1 MDIVDVDA
9 TVIQTDVHVVVAI
22 VSVIAIKMKIAN
34 AQIVTVRKMKFKHEN
49 YTIDLTASNKAKL
62 YYNDQLVFIGDG
74 YRAITTMLNGSQDKE
89 PVKKKFNAQLTMRQK
104 PKFSVKKDSMEA
116 LKREAL
122 AALEPKKKKK

>member
-1 MDIVDVDA
+1 M
-9 TVIQTDVHVVVAI
+9 
-22 VSVIAIKMKIAN
+22 IAH

-62 YYNDQLVFIGDG
+62 YYNNQLMFIGDG

-104 PKFSVKKDSMEA
+104 PKFSVKKDDMEA

-122 AALEPKKKKK
+122 AALEPKKKNK

>member
-1 MDIVDVDA
+1 MMYVPHA
-9 TVIQTDVHVVVAI
+9 TA
-22 VSVIAIKMKIAN
+22 K
-34 AQIVTVRKMKFKHEN
+34 KMKFKHEN

-89 PVKKKFNAQLTMRQK
+89 PVRKKFNAQLTMRQK

>member
-1 MDIVDVDA
+1 MTFVQV
-9 TVIQTDVHVVVAI
+9 VI
-22 VSVIAIKMKIAN
+22 
-34 AQIVTVRKMKFKHEN
+34 VRKMKFKHEN
-49 YTIDLTASNKAKL
+49 YVIDLNDTSKTKL
-62 YYNDQLVFIGDG
+62 YCNNQLIFVGDG

-89 PVKKKFNAQLTMRQK
+89 PVRKKFNAQLTMRQK

>member
-1 MDIVDVDA
+1 MI
-9 TVIQTDVHVVVAI
+9 
-22 VSVIAIKMKIAN
+22 
-34 AQIVTVRKMKFKHEN
+34 FKHEN
-49 YTIDLTASNKAKL
+49 YVIDLNDASKAKL
-62 YYNDQLVFIGDG
+62 YCNNQLLFVGDG
-74 YRAITTMLNGSQDKE
+74 YKAITAMLNGSQDKE